1 VFLSLRG
8 FLLFLSALL
17 ALSPLQAQAQG
28 PAPVLGRI
36 SFPTS
41 GSPRAQPSFIR
52 GVLLLHSFE
61 YDDAIAA
68 FREAQRL
75 DPGFAMAYWGEAMC
89 FNQPLWRNEDVAKAR
104 AALTRLAPTP
114 VERQAKAPTAREK
127 AYLDAVELL
136 YGLRGGG
143 PGVNNAGS
151 QVARDAAYADRMAE
165 LSRQY
170 PQDDEAAA
178 FYALALLATIPENAR
193 NTAVSLK
200 AGAIADV
207 ILKKNPE
214 HPGAAHYAL
223 HAYDDGEHAAM
234 GLQAARTYARIA
246 PASSHA
252 LHMPSHVFLPL
263 GMWDDAVAS
272 DEHSFAVSV
281 DRVKRLKLSMAQA
294 DFHSLSWL
302 HYEYLQQGRFSKARN
317 AMATVEDALRASV
330 GQRAEGRGQN
340 SAETHQHAESEIGRG
355 FGELSLKSELA
366 SMKARLVVESGAW
379 ADMKGQSSFDNVDE
393 LLALGIASVR
403 LGDLSRAQA
412 AYDNLKSARDVAPD
426 ADNKRLAQIMMAEV
440 AGLIQIALGD
450 QTRGLAALADGAR
463 LETQM
468 PRPIAR
474 PYPVK
479 SAEELYADA
488 LLAAGDAPGAV
499 RQFQASLTRT
509 PRRAVAQLG
518 LARALAKAG
527 RQTESAK
534 AAREFVAIW
543 HLADAGRP
551 ELAEAKA
558 LAR

>member
-1 VFLSLRG
+1 VSLSLRG
-8 FLLFLSALL
+8 FFLVLISLL
-17 ALSPLQAQAQG
+17 ALGPLQAQAPGQ
-28 PAPVLGRI
+28 APILGHI

-41 GSPRAQPSFIR
+41 GSSKAQPSFIR

-68 FREAQRL
+68 FREAERL

-89 FNQPLWRNEDVAKAR
+89 FNQPLWRNEDVGKAR
-104 AALTRLAPTP
+104 SALARLAPTP
-114 VERQAKAPTAREK
+114 LERQAKASTAREK
-127 AYLDAVELL
+127 GYLDAVERL
-136 YGLRGGG
+136 YGLTGG
-143 PGVNNAGS
+143 PARVNGS
-151 QVARDAAYADRMAE
+151 QAARNAAYADRMGA
-165 LSRQY
+165 LSRQF

-178 FYALALLATIPENAR
+178 FYALALLATIPENER

-200 AGAIADV
+200 AGAIADA

-263 GMWDDAVAS
+263 GMWDEAVAS

-281 DRVKRLKLSMAQA
+281 DRVRRLKLSMAQA

-302 HYEYLQQGRFSKARN
+302 HYEYLQQGRFAKARS
-317 AMATVEDALRASV
+317 AMATVEDALRASG
-330 GQRAEGRGQN
+330 GQRAEGREQN
-340 SAETHQHAESEIGRG
+340 SADMHQHVESEIGRG
-355 FGELSLKSELA
+355 FGTLSLKAELA
-366 SMKARLVVESGAW
+366 SMKARFVIESGAW
-379 ADMKGQSSFDNVDE
+379 GDMAGQAAFDNVDE

-403 LGDLSRAQA
+403 LGDLARAQA
-412 AYDNLKSARDVAPD
+412 AYDNLKKARDMAPD

-440 AGLIQIALGD
+440 AGLIQIARGA
-450 QTRGLAALADGAR
+450 QAPGLAALADGAR
-463 LETQM
+463 LEAGM

-479 SAEELYADA
+479 SAEELYGDA
-488 LLAAGDAPGAV
+488 LLAAGDAAGAV
-499 RQFQASLTRT
+499 RQFEASLTRT
-509 PRRAVAQLG
+509 PRRAAAELG

-527 RQTESAK
+527 RQAEAAK
-534 AAREFVAIW
+534 AAREFVATW

-551 ELAEAKA
+551 ELIEAKA